1 MKTVFLKD
9 FEDSFVIYFGAEAK
23 RINAY
28 TLASTLSNFAD
39 AAKAANELINPGYEV
54 EIVVEALGGGS
65 FKATI
70 RSIYRGASNLFSNQT
85 LKGIVIGVISN
96 YIFQHTLAP
105 NSEVKVIVETAEV
118 IIQQGNT
125 KIVVPRE
132 IHEAS
137 RAMEQVPRFVSGVQ
151 KAIQAVESDPSIT
164 SLGFMKNLTDKE
176 PQIQIPRDR
185 FSLMTNC
192 HKPVDEPDTREIIET
207 TEIQILRAILE
218 RSTKRRWQFVW
229 GGVRIPAPVIDTSFF
244 QRFTEH
250 EITIAPGDR
259 LKVQLRIKQR
269 KAEDTGI
276 YINESYDVLTVLEHI
291 PRVQQPPLKAPAP
304 EREA

>member
-1 MKTVFLKD
+1 MNTVFLKD

-54 EIVVEALGGGS
+54 EIVVEALGDGS

-105 NSEVKVIVETAEV
+105 NSDVKVIIETADV
-118 IIQQGNT
+118 TIQQGNT

-132 IHEAS
+132 VHEAS
-137 RAMEQVPRFVSGVQ
+137 KAMEQVPRFVSGVQ

-164 SLGFMKNLTDKE
+164 SLGFTKNINDE
-176 PQIQIPRDR
+176 QPQIQIPRDR
-185 FSLMTNC
+185 FSLLTNH
-192 HKPVDEPDTREIIET
+192 HKPLEEPETREIIEI
-207 TEIQILRAILE
+207 TEIQILRAILGFLAI
-218 RSTKRRWQFVW
+218 S
-229 GGVRIPAPVIDTSFF
+229 GG
-244 QRFTEH
+244 
-250 EITIAPGDR
+250 
-259 LKVQLRIKQR
+259 
-269 KAEDTGI
+269 
-276 YINESYDVLTVLEHI
+276 
-291 PRVQQPPLKAPAP
+291 
-304 EREA
+304 